1 MAQSG
6 REQWKRKARLL
17 SAAALAGAAEAVTQG
32 SGDSGLHYGREN
44 MK

>member
-6 REQWKRKARLL
+6 SAQWKRKAQLR
-17 SAAALAGAAEAVTQG
+17 SATALAGAAEAVTQG

-44 MK
+44 MR

>member
-6 REQWKRKARLL
+6 RAQWKRKAQLR

-32 SGDSGLHYGREN
+32 SGDSGLRYGREN